1 MHVKCTYWQVFPST
15 LFYFVILGTA
25 DDELWPIIQ
34 KKLDVL
40 NKAGLSKDN
49 FKDSESHTVSN
60 AASSSNGDSKI
71 TDYFS
76 TSFTEEDIAAL
87 DDEWNGKDKSPEV
100 PFHGTTSSNSN
111 FEVI

>member
-1 MHVKCTYWQVFPST
+1 MFT
-15 LFYFVILGTA
+15 LGTA

-87 DDEWNGKDKSPEV
+87 DDEWNGMCIRPLKWLLEPLCCKKWQKKSL
-100 PFHGTTSSNSN
+100 SRN
-111 FEVI
+111 

>member
-60 AASSSNGDSKI
+60 AAASNSNGDSKI

-87 DDEWNGKDKSPEV
+87 DDEWNGMYNRMSTMKTK
-100 PFHGTTSSNSN
+100 
-111 FEVI
+111 